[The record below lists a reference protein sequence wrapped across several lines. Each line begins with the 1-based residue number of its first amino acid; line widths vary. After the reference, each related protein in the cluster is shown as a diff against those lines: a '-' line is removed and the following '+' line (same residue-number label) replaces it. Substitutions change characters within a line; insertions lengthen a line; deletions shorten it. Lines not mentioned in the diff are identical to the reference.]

1 MELLKARSIG
11 ESLLK
16 LIGPAVKRAEI
27 AGSVRREK
35 ETVKDIELVIIVDD
49 YEALFGALRTRG
61 KFIKPGVP
69 DIIEWPPK
77 AGAKYLRLLL
87 DEGIKLDV
95 FVATTANWGGI
106 FMLRTGS
113 GVDDSGNAFN
123 GFSSGVLQR
132 WKKISKGGKM
142 QNGILIDAN
151 GNFLPQNEESQI
163 FDLVGL
169 KWIPPNQRTSK
180 SIIKKYEKHTSM

>member
-1 MELLKARSIG
+1 MELSKARSIG

-35 ETVKDIELVIIVDD
+35 ETVKDIELVIIIDD
-49 YEALFGALRTRG
+49 YEALFGALRSRG

-77 AGAKYLRLLL
+77 VGAKYLRLLL

-95 FVATTANWGGI
+95 FVATPANWGALLC
-106 FMLRTGS
+106 MRTGS
-113 GVDDSGNAFN
+113 ATAPNGNVHG
-123 GFSSGVLQR
+123 GFVPKMFST
-132 WKKISKGGKM
+132 WKKVSGGGRM
-142 QNGILIDAN
+142 LGC
-151 GNFLPQNEESQI
+151 LPTRPDGTQVHVPEERDF
-163 FDLVGL
+163 FDLLNVQ
-169 KWIPPNQRTSK
+169 WVEPRDRTSSK
-180 SIIKKYEKHTSM
+180 VVKAK